1 MSKLSRGLLL
11 VLWIAS
17 LVVAATWGAAAQ
29 QSAQVPSGTV
39 LSGPDLGFRVAHLA
53 PGEVAPGEVAGT
65 FVVKI
70 NGQWVQVGALLG
82 KPAPVVVR

>member
-1 MSKLSRGLLL
+1 MSKMSRGLLL

-17 LVVAATWGAAAQ
+17 LVVAAQWGAAAQ
-29 QSAQVPSGTV
+29 QQPTVKDGLV

-53 PGEVAPGEVAGT
+53 PGEVGPGEVAGT

-70 NGQWVQVGALLG
+70 DGRWVPVGALLG
-82 KPAPVVVR
+82 KPAPVLVR